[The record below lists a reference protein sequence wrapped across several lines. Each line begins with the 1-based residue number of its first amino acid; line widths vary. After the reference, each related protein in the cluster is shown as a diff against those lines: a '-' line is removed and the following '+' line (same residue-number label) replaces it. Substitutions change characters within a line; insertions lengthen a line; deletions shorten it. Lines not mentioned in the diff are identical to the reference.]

1 MIRKSQSESC
11 RAALADTGTVQ
22 NDFRIRK
29 QTMRLPPH
37 LMQDLDLINQ
47 ISYHKDM
54 EKGLH
59 KRTLGLKRFRPQGL
73 ADSSRLKVARR
84 MSCN

>member
-1 MIRKSQSESC
+1 MYF
-11 RAALADTGTVQ
+11 L
-22 NDFRIRK
+22 
-29 QTMRLPPH
+29 PH

-47 ISYHKDM
+47 ISYHKNM